1 MNKKIVSAFITCALL
16 AGYGATPMSHAV
28 AAQDSAQTVAA
39 PAGARPA
46 AAPAQGEEEP
56 EPLYMPRN
64 VRAAYELGSRSMDGK
79 PGPNYWQNTAVHDIH
94 VTVMPPSRTVSATQV
109 MTYTNNSRDYLAR
122 LPVRLYMNSR
132 LPEAQRE
139 VDVSEDYLTPG
150 VSIDAFSING
160 VETPWAPLPGSG
172 DTFKVIQLPIPLGPG
187 ESVTMSFDWHYE
199 LAAPKHE
206 GVVDPTTFF
215 LGYFYP
221 RITPYNDTDTD
232 ALSGVPGFD
241 VEEFTYRSGRE
252 RFDDFA
258 DFNVSVTVPKNYG
271 VWASGELQNANE
283 VLQPK
288 YAQRLEESRTSD
300 KVINIA
306 TPAEMKAGQ
315 VTTQTASVTW
325 KWKAENI
332 TTFGIGLSDHY
343 VWDAGSVVVDSATG
357 RRASVESAYPVEATD
372 YKNMVEDAKAALV
385 FGSTQWPG
393 VPYPY
398 PKTSVFVGGADEE
411 FPMLINDGAE
421 APPVP
426 GATVRFVAAHE
437 LLHSYFPFYMGID
450 ERRYP
455 MLDEGWTTA
464 FEYLFGLQD
473 VGKEQADLLFKAVR
487 SGNTL
492 APIPGADIPII
503 TPADATR
510 GRISGINAYEK
521 SALGFLALKELMG
534 DEAFKASLQ
543 EYIARWNG
551 KHSLPWDMFNT
562 FNETYGQNLNW
573 FWNNWYFEPN
583 HLDLAIE
590 NVKPGANGT
599 TVTVKNIGGFAMPFD
614 LVVQYADNSVETFRQ
629 TPALWKDS
637 PASASIALTSTKEIK
652 AALLDTGIFMDPTNG
667 NNVWPNVPVADPYAP
682 VIAQVKSADGKA
694 TISMTL
700 PAKTQ
705 ATAPGQ
711 YYLPSTV
718 IVALQ
723 VVSPTMTPANA
734 IKAAAAGVGIKVDD
748 AQIVAGENIAGQPSK
763 VLRTT
768 ANLQGTQYGYDSYA
782 VNTPAGTYQ
791 VTFLVPNVSAS
802 VIESLRAR
810 AYPELL
816 KKVVLAP

>member
-1 MNKKIVSAFITCALL
+1 MNKKLVSAFIACALL
-16 AGYGATPMSHAV
+16 AGYGATPLSHAV
-28 AAQDSAQTVAA
+28 AAQDSAQTIAS
-39 PAGARPA
+39 PSGALPA
-46 AAPAQGEEEP
+46 AVPAQGEVEP
-56 EPLYMPRN
+56 PPLYMPRN
-64 VRAAYELGSRSMDGK
+64 VKSAYDLGSRSMDGK
-79 PGPNYWQNTAVHDIH
+79 PGPNYWQNSAVHDIH
-94 VTVMPPSRTVSATQV
+94 VTVMPPSRIVSATQV
-109 MTYTNNSRDYLAR
+109 MTYTNNSRDYLTM

-139 VDVSEDYLTPG
+139 VDISEDFLTPG
-150 VSIDAFSING
+150 VTIDAFSING

-172 DTFKVIQLPIPLGPG
+172 DTFKAIQLPMPLGPG
-187 ESVTMSFDWHYE
+187 ESVSMSFDWHYE

-221 RITPYNDTDTD
+221 RITPYNDTDI
-232 ALSGVPGFD
+232 ASAVPGFD
-241 VEEFTYRSGRE
+241 TEEFTYRSGRE

-271 VWASGELQNANE
+271 VWASGELQNADE
-283 VLQPK
+283 VLQPA
-288 YAQRLEESRTSD
+288 YAKRLAESRTSD

-306 TPAEMKAGQ
+306 TPAEMKAGK
-315 VTTQTASVTW
+315 VTTQTDTVTW
-325 KWKAENI
+325 QWKAENI

-343 VWDAGSVVVDSATG
+343 VWDAGSVVVDPATG

-372 YKNMVEDAKAALV
+372 FKNMVEDAKAALS

-398 PKTSVFVGGADEE
+398 PKTTAFVGGADEE

-421 APPVP
+421 APAVP

-464 FEYLFGLQD
+464 FEYLFGVED
-473 VGKEQADLLFKAVR
+473 VGKEQADLLFKAIR
-487 SGNTL
+487 SGETL
-492 APIPGADIPII
+492 SPIPGADIPII
-503 TPADATR
+503 TPSDATR
-510 GRISGINAYEK
+510 GRVSSINAYGK
-521 SALGFLALKELMG
+521 SALAYLALKDLMG
-534 DEAFKASLQ
+534 DEAFKASLH
-543 EYIARWNG
+543 EFIARWNG
-551 KHSLPWDMFNT
+551 KHPLPWDMFNT
-562 FNETYGQNLNW
+562 FNETYGENLNW
-573 FWNNWYFEPN
+573 FWNNWFFEP
-583 HLDLAIE
+583 HYLDLAIE
-590 NVKPGANGT
+590 DVKPGTDGT

-614 LVVQYADNSVETFRQ
+614 LIVQYADDSVATFHQ
-629 TPALWKDS
+629 TPALWKDT
-637 PASASIALTSTKEIK
+637 PASANIVLTGTKEIK
-652 AALLDTGIFMDPTNG
+652 AALLDTGVFMDVTNG
-667 NNVWPNVPVADPYAP
+667 NNVWPNVPAADPYAP
-682 VIAQVKSADGKA
+682 FIAQVKSADGSA
-694 TISMTL
+694 AISMTL

-723 VVSPTMTPANA
+723 VVSPSITAADA
-734 IKAAAAGVGIKVDD
+734 IKASAAGVGLKVED
-748 AQIVAGENIAGQPSK
+748 AQIITGENIAGKPSQE
-763 VLRTT
+763 LRTT
-768 ANLQGTQYGYDSYA
+768 ATIQGTTYGYDSYA

-791 VTFLVPNVSAS
+791 ITFLVPNASA
-802 VIESLRAR
+802 VESLRAR

-816 KKVVLAP
+816 KKVTLLP